1 MTEAPVLT
9 SAKRVIVPSAALALV
24 GLVVWA
30 VALVGHPEEALFAY
44 LAAFVFAVTVVLG
57 VLCLVMITH
66 AAGAQWF
73 VVIRRLAEGVAG
85 TLPLF
90 ALLILPVLFGV
101 GRLYPWVPPLAGL
114 SAKAREVIHAKDAYL
129 NVPFFV
135 VRAGIYLA
143 VWSALAILLRRWSFH
158 QDEGRAAPRE
168 RAVLVSGLG
177 LMVFAFT
184 VHFAAVDW
192 LMSLSPE
199 WVSTVFGVYV
209 FIGGMVGG
217 VALLVLLTR
226 AAERGGALAGRV
238 SSAHY
243 HALGRLQLVF
253 VIFWAYIAY
262 AQGFLVWIADEP
274 AEAKWYLARWD
285 GGWRWMLW
293 ALIVGHFF
301 LPFLA
306 LLSRRLK
313 RSPSSLAGVAVW
325 LLALHYVDV
334 LWLVL
339 PALAAGSL
347 GGPPAGPTWEYL
359 WIDLAALAWM
369 VGAVLAFGAWR
380 LAGRPLVPRRDPRLA
395 RSMEYQSR

>member
-1 MTEAPVLT
+1 MTEPPVVT
-9 SAKRVIVPSAALALV
+9 SARRVIVPAAAVALL

-30 VALVGHPEEALFAY
+30 VALVERPAEALYAY

-66 AAGAQWF
+66 AAGARWF

-90 ALLILPVLFGV
+90 ALLILPILIGV
-101 GRLYPWVPPLAGL
+101 GTLYPWVRPLTGL
-114 SAKAREVIHAKDAYL
+114 SEKAREVIDAKDGYL

-135 VRAGIYLA
+135 VRAAIYLA
-143 VWSALAILLRRWSFH
+143 VWSGLALALRRWSFR
-158 QDEGRAAPRE
+158 QDEGLAAPRE
-168 RAVLVSGLG
+168 RPVLVSGLG
-177 LMVFAFT
+177 LLAFAFT
-184 VHFAAVDW
+184 LHFASVDW
-192 LMSLSPE
+192 VMSLAPE
-199 WVSTVFGVYV
+199 WVSTIFGAYV
-209 FIGGMVGG
+209 FAGGMVGG
-217 VALLVLLTR
+217 IALMVVLTHAL
-226 AAERGGALAGRV
+226 ERGGPLAGRV
-238 SSAHY
+238 SPAHF

-253 VIFWAYIAY
+253 VILWAYFAY

-285 GGWRWMLW
+285 GGWKWVLW
-293 ALIVGHFF
+293 ALILGHFF
-301 LPFLA
+301 LPFLV

-313 RSPSSLAGVAVW
+313 RRPASLAAVAVW

-339 PALAAGSL
+339 PALGAEHAPRAAG
-347 GGPPAGPTWEYL
+347 PAWEYL
-359 WIDLAALAWM
+359 WLDAAALAW
-369 VGAVLAFGAWR
+369 VAGATLAFGAWR
-380 LAGRPLVPRRDPRLA
+380 LTGRPIVPRRDPRLV